1 MNIFYGTPT
10 KYKNNYIILYSMLNN
25 ILKKNNEIK
34 IKIKTIFSPSCTTP
48 TNKIKMK
55 NENKKGGKKSN
66 DL

>member
-25 ILKKNNEIK
+25 ILKKNNKIK

-48 TNKIKMK
+48 NNKIEMK